1 MKNKELR
8 ANIIFFIGVAVF
20 LGALCFG
27 FIDKSFNKLILSGI
41 MAFGLLIEF
50 VGLILIFRA
59 DKKKTPKTG
68 KTEEEIELEK
78 EKSVNE
84 EKVENIVEATTKPVK
99 EEKVEKAEEQPKKN
113 TTTTKKK
120 TTTNKSSAKK
130 NTTKKT
136 STAKKTTNKKKT
148 TTKKSNNK
156 KSK

>member
-41 MAFGLLIEF
+41 MAIGLLIEF

-99 EEKVEKAEEQPKKN
+99 EEKEEEQPKKK